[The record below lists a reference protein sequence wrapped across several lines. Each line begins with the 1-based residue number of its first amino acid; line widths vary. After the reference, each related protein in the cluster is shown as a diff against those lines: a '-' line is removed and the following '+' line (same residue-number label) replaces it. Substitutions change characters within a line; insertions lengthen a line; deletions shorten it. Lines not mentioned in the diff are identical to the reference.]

1 MKYLLYGANGYTAQL
16 IIKESLKAGIQPT
29 LAGRTAEKVKKVAEK
44 YNLAYTVF
52 DLSNPE
58 KIQEEL
64 KDFTVCLNAA
74 GPFSQTAKPMIEA
87 CIASGTHYID
97 ITGEI
102 AVFELA
108 KTYNKLAQE
117 KGICIMPGIGFD
129 VVPSDCL
136 ANYLKENLPDASHLE
151 LAFTSI
157 GGGLSHGTASTMV
170 ENLGEGSAARVDGKI
185 QKVAVGH
192 LSKKI
197 NFGEVQHYAM
207 TIPWGD
213 VSTAYTS
220 TKIPNIVVYTGVP
233 KRITKMVKFQSLF
246 NPILKT
252 NLVKKIA
259 QNWIDK
265 NLYGPSEKE
274 NQTGKS
280 LLWGK
285 VWDKDGNEFSAR
297 LKCKEGYL
305 VTALTSVNICTKIL
319 NNQFKSGYQTPASA
333 YGHGLIL
340 EIEGS
345 HMTAIQND
353 I

>member
-16 IIKESLKAGIQPT
+16 IIQESLKAGLQPVI
-29 LAGRTAEKVKKVAEK
+29 AGRSADKIKKIAK
-44 YNLAYTVF
+44 QYALDYTVF
-52 DLSNPE
+52 DLSNQE
-58 KIQEEL
+58 KIEQEL
-64 KDFTVCLNAA
+64 KDFSLCLNAA

-87 CIASGTHYID
+87 CIASNTHYLD

-102 AVFELA
+102 NVFELA
-108 KTYNKLAQE
+108 KSYGKQATEA
-117 KGICIMPGIGFD
+117 GICVMPGVGFD

-136 ANYLKENLPDASHLE
+136 ANYLKENLPSATHLE

-185 QKVAVGH
+185 KKVDLGH

-197 NFGEVQHYAM
+197 DFGEVKHYAM

-233 KRITKMVKFQSLF
+233 KRVTKMVKFQALF

-252 NLVKKIA
+252 SLAKKVA

-265 NLYGPSEKE
+265 NLYGPSAKE

-285 VWDKDGNEFSAR
+285 VWNEKGEEFSAR
-297 LKCKEGYL
+297 LQCKEGYL
-305 VTALTSVNICTKIL
+305 LTALTSVNICTKVL
-319 NNQFKSGYQTPASA
+319 NKQLKTGYQTPASA

-340 EIEGS
+340 EISGS
-345 HMTAIQND
+345 QLTNN
-353 I
+353 